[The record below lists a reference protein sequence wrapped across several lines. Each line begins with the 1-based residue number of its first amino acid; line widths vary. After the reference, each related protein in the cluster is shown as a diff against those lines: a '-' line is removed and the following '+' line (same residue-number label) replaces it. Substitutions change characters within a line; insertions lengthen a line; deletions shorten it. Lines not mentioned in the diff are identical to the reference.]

1 MEQSLTPQTLRCALL
16 AAQAEEDALEGL
28 LTTPVLEVTLRV
40 GTESFTVPVTP
51 TVGSAVVHELLLAAI
66 ARRQAAAQHERQSR
80 LTVRSEPY
88 PILAT

>member
-1 MEQSLTPQTLRCALL
+1 MEQTLTPQTLRCALL

-51 TVGSAVVHELLLAAI
+51 AVGNAVVHELLLAAI
-66 ARRQAAAQHERQSR
+66 ARRQQAAHQERQAR
-80 LTVRSEPY
+80 LTVRSRV
-88 PILAT
+88 LSALLT